1 MYLESVRDAVL
12 ERSSRELVAAFFIA
26 ATAAMFTSGLFIL
39 FRRRMGDVIG
49 LVAGLTMAS
58 VVAGMA
64 LTAGYLRLQ
73 ATMAGAN
80 DFPARLSDSAP
91 GSRASRFHGP
101 RRGTGFRPMPSP
113 GALFVFAA
121 DGAADGERDG
131 RLSPD
136 EVAQFIRGADPRKE
150 GRSTPARSTHSCASI
165 SRRHVFRD
173 KDNTALT
180 TRAGPNPM
188 RRPPPPSA
196 RDRSPLSEA
205 DRASLARGARS
216 SVHAGPCP

>member
-64 LTAGYLRLQ
+64 LTAGDLRLQ

-136 EVAQFIRGADPRKE
+136 EVAQFIRGADPSER
-150 GRSTPARSTHSCASI
+150 GSVDAREIDTFLRQHFPPPRVQRQGQHGADHA
-165 SRRHVFRD
+165 R
-173 KDNTALT
+173 
-180 TRAGPNPM
+180 GPKSNAP
-188 RRPPPPSA
+188 PPPPSA